1 MHTLSLH
8 DALPIYILGLGLVV
22 AIAAM
27 VGDLAES
34 ILKRSLQV
42 KDSGQILPGIGG
54 ILDLID
60 SLCFA
65 LPAAFFY
72 LYLQSL

>member
-1 MHTLSLH
+1 
-8 DALPIYILGLGLVV
+8 
-22 AIAAM
+22 M